1 MKQVYLKCRS
11 LFITLVM
18 LCVSTTMFAEDET
31 VNIDGVFYRLQNG
44 WNYACYDTN
53 GNYTGSSQWYEKA
66 AIVTYDPGLDP
77 WNNGS
82 FETYQGDIVI
92 PDKVSYNGVDYPV
105 VSIGGYAFAN
115 CRALTSVTL
124 PSSLITIGDNVFRYT
139 SITTLTIP
147 KSVEY
152 IHNEAFNYT
161 PSSSYNVDAA
171 NEKYVSK
178 DGVIYSKDLTKIIAF
193 PAKKGGTYT
202 IPSTIS
208 SIGSRVFPGGVS
220 LDELIIPNN
229 ITKIDNNAFGANS
242 KIKKL
247 SIEDGESELTI
258 GTSENYY
265 GFSDEFG
272 NYISIQPMFQGVE
285 EFYWGRPLRYS
296 NTYSSPI
303 AGNPVRKVTFGSYVS
318 SIPKYTFYNCW
329 SVSTVDVK
337 GGILQWCKF
346 DFSRDYTSPFPYGG
360 MEGYSPTVLFNGEE
374 LSGEVVI
381 PEDITK
387 IPSHAFQ
394 YGCTGITD
402 LTLPAGVTDIADGA
416 FKQLTSLKTI
426 QLSAENTSFKVIE
439 NVLYNNDVTKILC
452 FPQMIEGE
460 YVMPSTISEIGDYQ
474 FYNCQ
479 NLTKVT
485 LSDHIKTINNYAFQN
500 CHKLN
505 SVVIPASVESIG
517 NLVFKDC
524 IELTDVVFG
533 EQSNLTTIGNQAFQ
547 NCNKLAEISLPAKL
561 ESIGEYGFADCTSLT
576 DVSFEGNGNLKE
588 IKNYAF
594 QNCNKLAEISLP
606 AKLDII
612 REYAFANCSKL
623 SSISIPASVSRIY
636 DDAFDNCT
644 SLAYVTFE
652 DGDTPL
658 LLGKGQRLRNEG
670 SSSWYEEVGMFG
682 GSSVKELF
690 IGRNLSFS
698 DVNFRGYYSDWDP
711 NNLRY
716 NYCIFS
722 HSNNNSVLS
731 KVTIGNKVT
740 SIPGGLFYNCYNIKE
755 VIFDGG
761 IIDWCKISFADQY
774 ATPFGVGMAGSAG
787 AILYLQESPLHSQVD
802 IPEGATKIGS
812 YAFYGQRGV
821 STIIVPT
828 TVTTIEPYAFAGPNV
843 SEVRIKATN
852 VINLAD
858 TVSFTSNTFVY
869 VPDAVVSNYKT
880 ATVWSEMSKRI
891 LPMGFLTVT
900 VDLIAMNSS
909 PALLPALNALE
920 KVDGEY
926 RISALTNLKI
936 RGTMNG
942 WDILMI
948 RNKMPNLRT
957 LDLTEATILDNDGGY
972 EYYQGQHTKAN
983 TISPYCFYKLDNLRT
998 VMLPQNITRISER
1011 AFEDCR
1017 NLTDVLYIPE
1027 TCDTIGYRAFANSG
1041 IRSIEINKG
1050 VKCINNE
1057 AFYGCYYLT
1066 DVTLVRGLE
1075 TIESGAFQ
1083 NCGSLRSLVLPT
1095 TLKRIEGY
1103 AFQGCSSLKEIDFAE
1118 GLNYIGYDAFQG
1130 CSNLKD
1136 LHMPTTLERISERA
1150 FQSCSG
1156 LSEVHVPSMMQEI
1169 GDYAFT
1175 GCGLKSV
1182 YAYTVTPIQI
1192 NQNTFDYKG
1201 VDLYAPENSFYAYYL
1216 NTQWSQFADVKE
1228 FEALYTNWYTAR
1240 NTDIEIDL
1248 KKPIKNK
1255 DDKNPANGIMEPG
1268 SGLIFI
1274 GDGEQL
1280 VKDLILNWNHGSNY
1294 PSLIEDGNLS
1304 VEELKFL
1311 MNVYPGRWYF
1321 FSFPFDVKLKDIKH
1335 KGKWVFRYYDGAARA
1350 ANGSGGWKNVD
1361 TDVLKAGVGYIFQC
1375 NTEGDLELPIEKPNF
1390 ATNTVAGSS
1399 SDKAIELQSFESNN
1413 AQDASWNFVGNPNI
1427 SYYGLDAMKENFTAP
1442 VTVWDPDQQTYTAIV
1457 PGDDDYNFHPFQAF
1471 FVQKPVNSDQMEFL
1485 GENRMTYNQANKK
1498 DETRMMT
1505 RAQSPVNTNHMICNL
1520 ELSDGKTKDKTRIV
1534 FDDEKSAQYE
1544 SSSDANKF
1552 MSLASVP
1559 QLYTLDGQKVKY
1571 AVNSKPNDNAEI
1583 CLGVVIPT
1591 EGTYTI
1597 SAPRMDVNMAI
1608 KDLETGTV
1616 HNFVDGAYTFMADPG
1631 TYNERFVL
1639 CKAAFNYTGIS
1650 ENGIKGIEIQ
1660 NAGDGLYIDG
1670 IADKPVSVYNV
1681 NGVRMTTLNVSGNV
1695 SLAKGT
1701 YIVTMGEKSTKVIV
1715 K

>member
-18 LCVSTTMFAEDET
+18 LCVSTAMFAENEA
-31 VNIDGVFYRLQNG
+31 VNIDGVYYNLQNG
-44 WNYACYDTN
+44 WNYYYYDSN
-53 GNYTGSSQWYEKA
+53 GNWTGSQWYERA
-66 AIVTYDPGLDP
+66 AIVTYEPGLEP
-77 WNNGS
+77 WNSGS

-105 VSIGGYAFAN
+105 LSINSYAFAN
-115 CRALTSVTL
+115 CRALTSVSL
-124 PSSLITIGDNVFRYT
+124 PSSLVIIESDAFRYT
-139 SITTLTIP
+139 SISSLTIP
-147 KSVEY
+147 KSVQQ
-152 IHNEAFNYT
+152 ISNSAFNNT
-161 PSSSYNVDAA
+161 QFSSFSVDAS
-171 NEKYVSK
+171 NEKYTSK
-178 DGVIYSKDLTKIIAF
+178 DGVIYNKDITNIVAF
-193 PAKKGGTYT
+193 PAKKGGTYA
-202 IPSTIS
+202 IPSTIT

-229 ITKIDNNAFGANS
+229 VTKIDNYAFGNNS

-247 SIEDGESELTI
+247 TIEDSESELTV
-258 GTSENYY
+258 GASEYSY
-265 GFSDEFG
+265 SGFSDEYG
-272 NYISIQPMFQGVE
+272 NWIGIYPMFQGVE
-285 EFYWGRPLRYS
+285 ELYWGRPMKYS
-296 NTYSSPI
+296 NLYSSPI
-303 AGNPVRKVTFGSYVS
+303 ACNPVRKITFGPYVTT
-318 SIPKYTFYNCW
+318 IPKYTFFECYSIN
-329 SVSTVDVK
+329 TIDVK
-337 GGILQWCKF
+337 GGIAQWCIF
-346 DFSRDYTSPFPYGG
+346 DFSDPYTNPFGSSMAG
-360 MEGYSPTVLFNGEE
+360 MEEDNRKVLFNGKE
-374 LSGEVVI
+374 LSGAVAV
-381 PEDITK
+381 PNDITT
-387 IPSHAFQ
+387 IPSHSFQ
-394 YGCTGITD
+394 YGCKGITD

-576 DVSFEGNGNLKE
+576 DVSFEGNSNLQE

-606 AKLDII
+606 AKLESIG
-612 REYAFANCSKL
+612 EYAFANCSKL

-636 DDAFDNCT
+636 DYAFNGCT
-644 SLAYVTFE
+644 SITNVVIE
-652 DGDTPL
+652 DGDTPIS
-658 LLGKGQRLRNEG
+658 LGRGQRKETYDWGDNYYDTGIWG
-670 SSSWYEEVGMFG
+670 SSPIDSIY
-682 GSSVKELF
+682 
-690 IGRNLSFS
+690 IGRNILLTDTNNKYETSGEY
-698 DVNFRGYYSDWDP
+698 RYS
-711 NNLRY
+711 
-716 NYCIFS
+716 IF
-722 HSNNNSVLS
+722 NGILS
-731 KVTIGNKVT
+731 KIIIGNKVT
-740 SIPGGLFYNCYNIKE
+740 SMPGGLFYNCYNIKE
-755 VIFDGG
+755 VIFDGD
-761 IIDWCKISFADQY
+761 IIDWCKISFADKY
-774 ATPFGVGMAGSAG
+774 ATPFGGGMAGSAG

-843 SEVRIKATN
+843 SEVRINATN

-858 TVSFTSNTFVY
+858 TVSFASNTFVY

-983 TISPYCFYKLDNLRT
+983 TISPYCFYKLDNLRK

-1011 AFEDCR
+1011 AFEECR
-1017 NLTDVLYIPE
+1017 NLTEVLYIPE
-1027 TCDTIGYRAFANSG
+1027 TCDTIGYRAFAYSG
-1041 IRSIEINKG
+1041 LRSIEINKG
-1050 VKCINNE
+1050 VKCICNE
-1057 AFYGCYYLT
+1057 AFYNCNSLT
-1066 DVTLVRGLE
+1066 DVTLVHGLE
-1075 TIESGAFQ
+1075 TIEGGAFQ
-1083 NCGSLRSLVLPT
+1083 NCYSLRSLILPT

-1130 CSNLKD
+1130 CSNLRD
-1136 LHMPTTLERISERA
+1136 LHMPTTLERIAERA

-1201 VDLYAPENSFYAYYL
+1201 VDLFAPENSFYAYYL

-1442 VTVWDPDQQTYTAIV
+1442 VTVWDPDQQTYTAVV

-1608 KDLETGTV
+1608 KDLETETV

-1681 NGVRMTTLNVSGNV
+1681 KGVRMTTLNVSGNV

>member
-1 MKQVYLKCRS
+1 
-11 LFITLVM
+11 
-18 LCVSTTMFAEDET
+18 MFTDPNHKYET
-31 VNIDGVFYRLQNG
+31 SG
-44 WNYACYDTN
+44 
-53 GNYTGSSQWYEKA
+53 
-66 AIVTYDPGLDP
+66 
-77 WNNGS
+77 
-82 FETYQGDIVI
+82 
-92 PDKVSYNGVDYPV
+92 
-105 VSIGGYAFAN
+105 
-115 CRALTSVTL
+115 
-124 PSSLITIGDNVFRYT
+124 
-139 SITTLTIP
+139 
-147 KSVEY
+147 EY
-152 IHNEAFNYT
+152 
-161 PSSSYNVDAA
+161 
-171 NEKYVSK
+171 
-178 DGVIYSKDLTKIIAF
+178 
-193 PAKKGGTYT
+193 
-202 IPSTIS
+202 
-208 SIGSRVFPGGVS
+208 
-220 LDELIIPNN
+220 
-229 ITKIDNNAFGANS
+229 
-242 KIKKL
+242 
-247 SIEDGESELTI
+247 
-258 GTSENYY
+258 
-265 GFSDEFG
+265 
-272 NYISIQPMFQGVE
+272 
-285 EFYWGRPLRYS
+285 RYS
-296 NTYSSPI
+296 I
-303 AGNPVRKVTFGSYVS
+303 
-318 SIPKYTFYNCW
+318 
-329 SVSTVDVK
+329 
-337 GGILQWCKF
+337 
-346 DFSRDYTSPFPYGG
+346 
-360 MEGYSPTVLFNGEE
+360 FNG
-374 LSGEVVI
+374 
-381 PEDITK
+381 
-387 IPSHAFQ
+387 
-394 YGCTGITD
+394 
-402 LTLPAGVTDIADGA
+402 
-416 FKQLTSLKTI
+416 
-426 QLSAENTSFKVIE
+426 
-439 NVLYNNDVTKILC
+439 
-452 FPQMIEGE
+452 
-460 YVMPSTISEIGDYQ
+460 
-474 FYNCQ
+474 
-479 NLTKVT
+479 
-485 LSDHIKTINNYAFQN
+485 
-500 CHKLN
+500 
-505 SVVIPASVESIG
+505 
-517 NLVFKDC
+517 
-524 IELTDVVFG
+524 
-533 EQSNLTTIGNQAFQ
+533 
-547 NCNKLAEISLPAKL
+547 
-561 ESIGEYGFADCTSLT
+561 
-576 DVSFEGNGNLKE
+576 
-588 IKNYAF
+588 
-594 QNCNKLAEISLP
+594 
-606 AKLDII
+606 
-612 REYAFANCSKL
+612 R
-623 SSISIPASVSRIY
+623 
-636 DDAFDNCT
+636 
-644 SLAYVTFE
+644 
-652 DGDTPL
+652 
-658 LLGKGQRLRNEG
+658 
-670 SSSWYEEVGMFG
+670 
-682 GSSVKELF
+682 
-690 IGRNLSFS
+690 
-698 DVNFRGYYSDWDP
+698 
-711 NNLRY
+711 
-716 NYCIFS
+716 
-722 HSNNNSVLS
+722 LS

-740 SIPGGLFYNCYNIKE
+740 SMPGGLFYNCYNIKE
-755 VIFDGG
+755 VIFDGD
-761 IIDWCKISFADQY
+761 IIDWCKISFADRY
-774 ATPFGVGMAGSAG
+774 ATPFGGGMAGSAG

-843 SEVRIKATN
+843 SEVRINATN

-858 TVSFTSNTFVY
+858 TVSFASNTFVY
-869 VPDAVVSNYKT
+869 VPDAVVSNYK
-880 ATVWSEMSKRI
+880 AADVWSEMSKRI

-900 VDLIAMNSS
+900 VDLVAMNSS

-920 KVDGEY
+920 RVDGEY

-983 TISPYCFYKLDNLRT
+983 TISPYCFYKLDNLRK
-998 VMLPQNITRISER
+998 VMLPQNITRIGER
-1011 AFEDCR
+1011 AFEECR
-1017 NLTDVLYIPE
+1017 NLTEVLYIPE
-1027 TCDTIGYRAFANSG
+1027 TCDTIGYRAFAYSG
-1041 IRSIEINKG
+1041 LRSIEINKG
-1050 VKCINNE
+1050 VKCICNE
-1057 AFYGCYYLT
+1057 AFYNCNSLT
-1066 DVTLVRGLE
+1066 DITLVHGLE
-1075 TIESGAFQ
+1075 TIEGGAFQ
-1083 NCGSLRSLVLPT
+1083 NCYSLRSLILPT

-1130 CSNLKD
+1130 CSNLRD
-1136 LHMPTTLERISERA
+1136 LHMPTTLERIAERA

-1201 VDLYAPENSFYAYYL
+1201 VDLFAPENSFYAYYL

-1442 VTVWDPDQQTYTAIV
+1442 VTVWDPDQQTYTAVV

-1650 ENGIKGIEIQ
+1650 ENGIKGLEIQ
-1660 NAGDGLYIDG
+1660 NAGDGLYING
-1670 IADKPVSVYNV
+1670 IVDKPVSIYNV

>member
-1 MKQVYLKCRS
+1 MKQVYLKCKS
-11 LFITLVM
+11 LLITLVM
-18 LCVSTTMFAEDET
+18 LCVSMTMFAEDEA
-31 VNIDGVFYRLQNG
+31 VNIDGVYYRLQNG
-44 WNYACYDTN
+44 WSYSYYDSN
-53 GNYTGSSQWYEKA
+53 GNWTSGQWYEKA
-66 AIVTYDPGLDP
+66 AFVTYEPGTSP
-77 WNNGS
+77 WNNGNTV
-82 FETYQGDIVI
+82 TYKESLTI
-92 PDKVSYNGVDYPV
+92 PDKVLYNGIEYQV
-105 VSIGGYAFAN
+105 VGIDSYAFAN
-115 CRALTSVTL
+115 CRSLTSITL
-124 PSSLITIGDNVFRYT
+124 PSSLITIQNDAFRYT
-139 SITTLTIP
+139 SIASLSIP

-161 PSSSYNVDAA
+161 QLSSFNVDAA
-171 NEKYVSK
+171 NEKYTSK
-178 DGVIYSKDLTKIIAF
+178 DGVLYNKDITKIVAF
-193 PAKKGGTYT
+193 PAKKGGTYA
-202 IPSTIS
+202 IPLTVT
-208 SIGSRVFPGGVS
+208 SIGSRVFPAGAS
-220 LDELIIPNN
+220 LDELIIPNSV
-229 ITKIDNNAFGANS
+229 TKIDDYAFGTNTQ
-242 KIKKL
+242 IKKL
-247 SIEDGESELTI
+247 TIEDGESELTI
-258 GTSENYY
+258 GISDYY
-265 GFSDEFG
+265 YSGISDEYG

-285 EFYWGRPLRYS
+285 ELYWGRPLKYS
-296 NTYSSPI
+296 NIYSSPI
-303 AGNPVRKVTFGSYVS
+303 AGNPVRKVTFGSYVTT
-318 SIPKYTFYNCW
+318 IPKYTFYGCYSIN
-329 SVSTVDVK
+329 TVDVK
-337 GGILQWCKF
+337 GGIAQWCIF
-346 DFSRDYTSPFPYGG
+346 DFSDPYTDPFGNAMAG
-360 MEGYSPTVLFNGEE
+360 MEGDSRKVLFNGVE
-374 LSGEVVI
+374 LSGAVVI
-381 PEDITK
+381 PEDITT

-394 YGCTGITD
+394 YGCKGITD

-426 QLSAENTSFKVIE
+426 QLSTENTSFKVID
-439 NVLYNNDVTKILC
+439 NVLYNYDVTKILC

-485 LSDHIKTINNYAFQN
+485 LSDQIKTINNYAFQN
-500 CHKLN
+500 CQKLN

-517 NLVFKDC
+517 DFGFADC
-524 IELTDVVFG
+524 TSLTNVSFEDN
-533 EQSNLTTIGNQAFQ
+533 SNLKEIKTYAFYNCNKLAEISLPAKLDSIGSYGFADCTSLTNVSFEDNSNLKEIKTYAFH

-561 ESIGEYGFADCTSLT
+561 ESIGEY
-576 DVSFEGNGNLKE
+576 
-588 IKNYAF
+588 
-594 QNCNKLAEISLP
+594 
-606 AKLDII
+606 
-612 REYAFANCSKL
+612 AFANCSKL
-623 SSISIPASVSRIY
+623 SSISIPASVSSIY
-636 DDAFDNCT
+636 DYAFNGCT
-644 SLAYVTFE
+644 SITSVGIE
-652 DGDTPL
+652 DGDTPIS
-658 LLGKGQRLRNEG
+658 LGRGQRKETYDWGDNYYDTGIWG
-670 SSSWYEEVGMFG
+670 SSPIDSIY
-682 GSSVKELF
+682 
-690 IGRNLSFS
+690 IGRNILFT
-698 DVNFRGYYSDWDP
+698 DP
-711 NNLRY
+711 NHKYETSGEYRY
-716 NYCIFS
+716 SIF
-722 HSNNNSVLS
+722 NGRLS

-740 SIPGGLFYNCYNIKE
+740 SMPGGLFYNCYNIKE
-755 VIFDGG
+755 VIFDGD
-761 IIDWCKISFADQY
+761 IIDWCKISFADRY
-774 ATPFGVGMAGSAG
+774 ATPFGGGMAGSAG

-843 SEVRIKATN
+843 SEVRINATN

-858 TVSFTSNTFVY
+858 TVSFASNTFVY

-972 EYYQGQHTKAN
+972 EYYQGQHTTAN
-983 TISPYCFYKLDNLRT
+983 TISPYCFYKLDNLRK
-998 VMLPQNITRISER
+998 VMLPQNITSIGER

-1017 NLTDVLYIPE
+1017 NLTEVLYMPE
-1027 TCDTIGYRAFANSG
+1027 TCTSVGFRAFANSG

-1050 VKCINNE
+1050 VKSIGNE
-1057 AFYGCYYLT
+1057 AFYSCSSLT

-1075 TIESGAFQ
+1075 TIEGGAFQ
-1083 NCGSLRSLVLPT
+1083 NCGSLRSLILPT

-1103 AFQGCSSLKEIDFAE
+1103 AFENCYSLANIDFSE
-1118 GLNYIGYDAFQG
+1118 GLNYIGYDAF
-1130 CSNLKD
+1130 SNCNSLKE
-1136 LHMPTTLERISERA
+1136 LHLPTSLERIGYEA
-1150 FQSCSG
+1150 FRYCSG

-1182 YAYTVTPIQI
+1182 YAYTVNPIQI

-1201 VDLYAPENSFYAYYL
+1201 VDLYAPENSFYLYYL

-1240 NTDIEIDL
+1240 DFDVEIDL

-1255 DDKNPANGIMEPG
+1255 DDNNPASGIMEPG

-1335 KGKWVFRYYDGAARA
+1335 NGKWVFRYYDGAARA
-1350 ANGSGGWKNVD
+1350 ANGFGGWKNVD

-1375 NTEGDLELPIEKPNF
+1375 NAEGDLELPIAKPNF
-1390 ATNTVAGSS
+1390 STNTVAGSN

-1413 AQDASWNFVGNPNI
+1413 AQDASWNFVGNPNL
-1427 SYYGLDAMKENFTAP
+1427 SYYGLEDMKENFTAP
-1442 VTVWDPDQQTYTAIV
+1442 VTVWDPDQQTYTAVV

-1485 GENRMTYNQANKK
+1485 GANRVTYNQANKK
-1498 DETRMMT
+1498 AAARRLARGQE
-1505 RAQSPVNTNHMICNL
+1505 PVNQNHMIVNL
-1520 ELSDGKTKDKTRIV
+1520 EITDGKTTDKTRIV

-1544 SSSDANKF
+1544 ASSDANKF

-1559 QLYTLDGQKVKY
+1559 QVYTLDGLKVKY
-1571 AVNSKPNDNAEI
+1571 AVNAKPNDNAEI
-1583 CLGVVIPT
+1583 RLGVVVPT

-1616 HNFVDGAYTFMADPG
+1616 HNFSNGAYTFMADAG
-1631 TYNERFVL
+1631 TFDDRFVL
-1639 CKAAFNYTGIS
+1639 LKASFSTTGIS
-1650 ENGIKGIEIQ
+1650 EDGIKGLEIQ
-1660 NAGDGLYIDG
+1660 NNGDGLYIDG
-1670 IADKPVSVYNV
+1670 VADKPVSVYNV
-1681 NGVRMTTLNVSGNV
+1681 NGVRMTTLNASGNV

>member
-105 VSIGGYAFAN
+105 VSIGDCAFAN

-124 PSSLITIGDNVFRYT
+124 PSSIITIEGNAFRYT
-139 SITTLTIP
+139 GIASLTIP

-152 IHNEAFNYT
+152 INNEAFNYSQF
-161 PSSSYNVDAA
+161 SSFNVDDA

-178 DGVIYSKDLTKIIAF
+178 DGVLYNKNITKIIAF
-193 PAKKGGTYT
+193 PAKKGGTYA
-202 IPSTIS
+202 IPSTIAA
-208 SIGSRVFPGGVS
+208 IGSRVFPAGVA
-220 LDELIIPNN
+220 LDELIIPNSV
-229 ITKIDNNAFGANS
+229 TKIDDYAFGTNAQ
-242 KIKKL
+242 IKKL
-247 SIEDGESELTI
+247 TIEDGENELTI
-258 GTSENYY
+258 GVADNYNN
-265 GFSDEFG
+265 GFYDEYN
-272 NYISIQPMFQGVE
+272 NYISIRPMFQSVE
-285 EFYWGRPLRYS
+285 EFYWGRPLKYS

-303 AGNPVRKVTFGSYVS
+303 AGNPVRKVTFGSYVT
-318 SIPKYTFYNCW
+318 SIPKYTFNNCW

-337 GGILQWCKF
+337 GGISQWCKF

-636 DDAFDNCT
+636 DYAFNGCT
-644 SLAYVTFE
+644 SITNVVIE
-652 DGDTPL
+652 DGDTPIS
-658 LLGKGQRLRNEG
+658 LGRGQRKETYDWGDNYYDTGIWG
-670 SSSWYEEVGMFG
+670 SSPIDSIY
-682 GSSVKELF
+682 
-690 IGRNLSFS
+690 IGRNILFT
-698 DVNFRGYYSDWDP
+698 DP
-711 NNLRY
+711 NHKYETSGEYRY
-716 NYCIFS
+716 SIF
-722 HSNNNSVLS
+722 NGRLS

-740 SIPGGLFYNCYNIKE
+740 SMPGGLFYNCYNIKE
-755 VIFDGG
+755 VIFDGD
-761 IIDWCKISFADQY
+761 IIDWCKISFVDKY
-774 ATPFGVGMAGSAG
+774 ATPFGGGMAGSAG
-787 AILYLQESPLHSQVD
+787 AILYLKESPLHSQVD

-843 SEVRIKATN
+843 SEVRINATN

-858 TVSFTSNTFVY
+858 TVSFASNTFVY

-972 EYYQGQHTKAN
+972 EYYQGQHTTAN

-998 VMLPQNITRISER
+998 VMLPQNITKISER

-1216 NTQWSQFADVKE
+1216 NPQWSQFDDVKE

-1442 VTVWDPDQQTYTAIV
+1442 VTVWDPDQQTYTAVV

>member
-1 MKQVYLKCRS
+1 MKQVYLKCKS
-11 LFITLVM
+11 LLITLVM
-18 LCVSTTMFAEDET
+18 LCVSTTMFAET
-31 VNIDGVFYRLQNG
+31 VNIDGVYYNLQDYG
-44 WNYACYDTN
+44 WSYGYYDSN
-53 GNYTGSSQWYEKA
+53 NEYHSLYFEKA
-66 AIVTYDPGLDP
+66 AIVTHDPGLDP
-77 WNNGS
+77 WTSGN
-82 FETYQGDIVI
+82 FDTYQDDLVI
-92 PDKVSYNGVDYPV
+92 HDKVSYNGLDYQV
-105 VSIGGYAFAN
+105 VSIGDCAFAN

-124 PSSLITIGDNVFRYT
+124 PSSIITIEGNAFRYT
-139 SITTLTIP
+139 GIASLTIP

-152 IHNEAFNYT
+152 INNEAFNYSQF
-161 PSSSYNVDAA
+161 SSFNVDDA

-178 DGVIYSKDLTKIIAF
+178 DGVLYNKNITKIIAF
-193 PAKKGGTYT
+193 PAKKGGTYA
-202 IPSTIS
+202 IPSTIAA
-208 SIGSRVFPGGVS
+208 IGSRVFPAGVA
-220 LDELIIPNN
+220 LDELIIPNSV
-229 ITKIDNNAFGANS
+229 TKIDDYAFGTNAQ
-242 KIKKL
+242 IKKL
-247 SIEDGESELTI
+247 TIEDGENELTI
-258 GTSENYY
+258 GVAENYNN
-265 GFSDEFG
+265 GFNDEYN
-272 NYISIQPMFQGVE
+272 NYISIRPMFQSVE
-285 EFYWGRPLRYS
+285 EFYWGRPLKYS

-346 DFSRDYTSPFPYGG
+346 DFSRDYTSPFPYVG
-360 MEGYSPTVLFNGEE
+360 MEGYSPTVLFNGVE
-374 LSGEVVI
+374 LIGEVVI
-381 PEDITK
+381 PDDITT

-636 DDAFDNCT
+636 DYAFNGCT
-644 SLAYVTFE
+644 SIINVVIE
-652 DGDTPL
+652 DGDTPIS
-658 LLGKGQRLRNEG
+658 LGRGQRKETYDWGDNYYDTGIWG
-670 SSSWYEEVGMFG
+670 SSPIDSIY
-682 GSSVKELF
+682 
-690 IGRNLSFS
+690 IGRNILLTDTNNKYETSGEY
-698 DVNFRGYYSDWDP
+698 RYS
-711 NNLRY
+711 
-716 NYCIFS
+716 IF
-722 HSNNNSVLS
+722 NGILS
-731 KVTIGNKVT
+731 KIIIGNKVT
-740 SIPGGLFYNCYNIKE
+740 SMPGGLFYNCYNIKE
-755 VIFDGG
+755 VIFDGD
-761 IIDWCKISFADQY
+761 IIDWCKISFADKY
-774 ATPFGVGMAGSAG
+774 ATPFGGGMAGSAG

-843 SEVRIKATN
+843 SEVRINATN

-858 TVSFTSNTFVY
+858 TVSFASNTFVY

-900 VDLIAMNSS
+900 VDLVAMNSS

-920 KVDGEY
+920 RVDGEY

-983 TISPYCFYKLDNLRT
+983 TISPYCFYKLDNLRK
-998 VMLPQNITRISER
+998 VMLPQNITRIGER
-1011 AFEDCR
+1011 AFEECR
-1017 NLTDVLYIPE
+1017 NLTEVLYIPE
-1027 TCDTIGYRAFANSG
+1027 TCDTIGYRAFAYSG
-1041 IRSIEINKG
+1041 LRSIEINKG
-1050 VKCINNE
+1050 VKCICNE
-1057 AFYGCYYLT
+1057 AFYNCNSLT
-1066 DVTLVRGLE
+1066 DVTLVHGLE
-1075 TIESGAFQ
+1075 TIEGGAFQ
-1083 NCGSLRSLVLPT
+1083 NCYSLRSLILPT

-1150 FQSCSG
+1150 FQNCSG

-1442 VTVWDPDQQTYTAIV
+1442 VTVWDPDQQTYTAVV